1 MLSEEDK
8 RYDTVLSNAIEE
20 LDVHFDSVIIIA
32 TKKVEAGN
40 RIYFSPK
47 GGFFE
52 IYGAVQTVANLYG
65 NQSLE
70 FRGEE

>member
-52 IYGAVQTVANLYG
+52 I
-65 NQSLE
+65 
-70 FRGEE
+70 